1 MWAAKHCSRLFSIQ
15 LNSSLCDFCCVVI
28 VVVYLPQ
35 LNFLVFTTGE
45 VEMPENYAERM
56 NVLNNDN
63 AEVLLK
69 KTKIFLLDARF
80 STG

>member
-1 MWAAKHCSRLFSIQ
+1 MWAAKHCSMLFSIQ
-15 LNSSLCDFCCVVI
+15 LNSLCDFFCVVI
-28 VVVYLPQ
+28 VVVYLPP

-63 AEVLLK
+63 AEVLLIRK
-69 KTKIFLLDARF
+69 LKY
-80 STG
+80 SC